1 MKEWGASC
9 AVRPEKLSSKIVPTE
24 GEASTS
30 QIKSTPDG
38 STKARKGLT
47 YSDGASGS
55 ASGGASVSPLQSFIL
70 HQKHMIED
78 QERTV
83 YKIEKDSD
91 NFVRDRTPKQVV
103 LSTLPTCSK
112 CHLKEGHNRLN
123 CPYPSN
129 CLSSAYCRNIDK
141 HPDDKQTLK
150 DLNKK
155 LTEERRRHVVC
166 KGRAKNKEQAC
177 ESVKNRYITR
187 VKETLIASNPEK
199 YVREVDG
206 KSIKNWRMINKDS
219 KILEQ
224 QFKGKIPSPEDA
236 RTAIM
241 SCETLVLQKK
251 QPGKHPFISHINCN
265 GNHMEFSGQMRAI
278 DHRILVVH
286 SPAKLGK
293 MHFAHHKEKKQRLT
307 GIVHA
312 HIYKDDYELAIGM
325 QNSFETLPNSF
336 DLDAFEG
343 INNVTDVG
351 IQPVTTTKMLPDQQN
366 VTENVMDKNIEGL
379 EASVGDIIT
388 DIYGNLSEA
397 EDGTTVVRSPL
408 WICMP

>member
-9 AVRPEKLSSKIVPTE
+9 AVRPEKLSSKIV
-24 GEASTS
+24 

-78 QERTV
+78 QEGTV
-83 YKIEKDSD
+83 YKIEKDRD

-123 CPYPSN
+123 CPYPSS

-155 LTEERRRHVVC
+155 LTEERKRLSSM
-166 KGRAKNKEQAC
+166 KEELKNKEQAC

-206 KSIKNWRMINKDS
+206 KSIENWRMINKDS

-241 SCETLVLQKK
+241 SCETLVPQKTTRK
-251 QPGKHPFISHINCN
+251 TSVHQPYKLLWESHGVSRPNACDRSPKIGRTLTC
-265 GNHMEFSGQMRAI
+265 ETRKDALCSPQRKKAAI
-278 DHRILVVH
+278 DRN
-286 SPAKLGK
+286 SAY
-293 MHFAHHKEKKQRLT
+293 
-307 GIVHA
+307 
-312 HIYKDDYELAIGM
+312 IYKDDYELAMGM
-325 QNSFETLPNSF
+325 QSSFETLPNSF

-343 INNVTDVG
+343 INVTDVG
-351 IQPVTTTKMLPDQQN
+351 IQPVTTTKMFPDKQN
-366 VTENVMDKNIEGL
+366 VTEDVMDKNIEGL

-388 DIYGNLSEA
+388 DIDGNLSEA
-397 EDGTTVVRSPL
+397 EDGGDSRKKPAL
-408 WICMP
+408 DLHALAEAAFKMLEED

>member
-38 STKARKGLT
+38 STKAGKGLT
-47 YSDGASGS
+47 YSYGASGS

-83 YKIEKDSD
+83 YKIEKDRD

-123 CPYPSN
+123 CPYPSS

-155 LTEERRRHVVC
+155 LTEERKRLSSM
-166 KGRAKNKEQAC
+166 KEELKNKEQAC

-199 YVREVDG
+199 YVREVYG
-206 KSIKNWRMINKDS
+206 KSIENWRMINKDS

-224 QFKGKIPSPEDA
+224 QFKGKFPLLKTPE
-236 RTAIM
+236 
-241 SCETLVLQKK
+241 LQ
-251 QPGKHPFISHINCN
+251 
-265 GNHMEFSGQMRAI
+265 
-278 DHRILVVH
+278 
-286 SPAKLGK
+286 
-293 MHFAHHKEKKQRLT
+293 
-307 GIVHA
+307 
-312 HIYKDDYELAIGM
+312 
-325 QNSFETLPNSF
+325 
-336 DLDAFEG
+336 
-343 INNVTDVG
+343 
-351 IQPVTTTKMLPDQQN
+351 
-366 VTENVMDKNIEGL
+366 
-379 EASVGDIIT
+379 
-388 DIYGNLSEA
+388 
-397 EDGTTVVRSPL
+397 
-408 WICMP
+408 